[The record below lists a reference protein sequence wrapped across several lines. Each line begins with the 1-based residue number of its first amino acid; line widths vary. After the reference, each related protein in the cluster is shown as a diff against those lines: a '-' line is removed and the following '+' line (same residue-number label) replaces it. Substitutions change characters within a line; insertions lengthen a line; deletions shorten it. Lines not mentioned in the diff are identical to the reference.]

1 MQSRHLLLLSVLF
14 VGCASEGSDLQKT
27 YKATGTVTL
36 NGKPVEG
43 ATVTF
48 YPVNGLGSSVGVTDS
63 SGKYSLTTFRS
74 NDGAVPGQYKV
85 SIVKVPPGAPPVK
98 SPLPAGQLASGDLD
112 ASYAPPPVTNI
123 PEQDSSGPKSEIPA
137 QYANADTSALRG
149 TITESDDNVNDFP
162 LK

>member
-1 MQSRHLLLLSVLF
+1 MQSRYLLLVFALL
-14 VGCASEGSDLQKT
+14 VGCKSEGSGLPKT

-48 YPVNGLGSSVGVTDS
+48 YPVDGTGSSIGVTDS
-63 SGKYSLTTFRS
+63 SGKYSLTTYRS

-85 SIVKVPPGAPPVK
+85 SIVKVPAGAPPAK
-98 SPLPAGQLASGDLD
+98 TALPAGQLASGDLD
-112 ASYAPPPVTNI
+112 ASYVPPPVTNI
-123 PEQDSSGPKSEIPA
+123 AESDSEPKSEIPA

-149 TITESDDNVNDFP
+149 TITASDDNVNDFP